1 MTTIS
6 TSIEPNTATIA
17 NQTNVGMTGIKVG
30 EVTSGP
36 VCVVDVT
43 VGDGGGVVM
52 GFAEGETVIEPS
64 DRSIVWVLLQSLASL
79 KKKFFEEYPVCANG
93 QCSRNNTQS
102 IIEL

>member
-6 TSIEPNTATIA
+6 TNIEPNTATIA
-17 NQTNVGMTGIKVG
+17 NQTNVGTTGIKVG

-36 VCVVDVT
+36 VCVVDIT
-43 VGDGGGVVM
+43 VGDDGGVVV

-79 KKKFFEEYPVCANG
+79 KKV
-93 QCSRNNTQS
+93 
-102 IIEL
+102 L